1 MDDLVKLELNLE
13 KLSSSFCNSLYAIQM
28 HAPLMR
34 FENEEDMEASKQN
47 LDRIKVE
54 KIENYEENKKNYQQ
68 LISNKSQEMNSLFE
82 EIHNNLNSLKDKEEY
97 KKTDEELKKNLR
109 NLKDWNELKIKNI
122 NDKIKHVDDII
133 YNIKKESTSMDY
145 FD

>member
-28 HAPLMR
+28 HAPLLR

>member
-1 MDDLVKLELNLE
+1 MDDLINLEINLE

-28 HAPLMR
+28 HAPLLR
-34 FENEEDMEASKQN
+34 FDNEDDLEGSRQN
-47 LDRIKVE
+47 LERIKVE
-54 KIENYEENKKNYQQ
+54 KVENYEENKNNYKQ
-68 LISNKSQEMNSLFE
+68 LIYNKSHEINSLFE
-82 EIHNNLNSLKDKEEY
+82 DIHKNLDSIREKEEY

-109 NLKDWNELKIKNI
+109 NLKDWNELKIKTI

-133 YNIKKESTSMDY
+133 SSIKKESTLMDY

>member
-28 HAPLMR
+28 HAPLLR
-34 FENEEDMEASKQN
+34 LENEEDMEASKQN

-68 LISNKSQEMNSLFE
+68 LISNKSQEINSLFE
-82 EIHNNLNSLKDKEEY
+82 EIHNNLNSLRDKEEY